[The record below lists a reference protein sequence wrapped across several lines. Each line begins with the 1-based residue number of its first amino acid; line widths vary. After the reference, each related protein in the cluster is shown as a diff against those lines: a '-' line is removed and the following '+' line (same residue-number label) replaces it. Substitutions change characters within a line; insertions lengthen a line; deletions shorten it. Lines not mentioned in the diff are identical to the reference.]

1 MSLCLE
7 KPWASRPLFL
17 GFFCF
22 LFCREGQGDTGVGA
36 QCVWC
41 LQSGNSYCK
50 DLWAHSKSR
59 NVWQRCECLAPRQR
73 FSGVRVEGM
82 CNFGLRGRA
91 CVRACARVCLQIS
104 AVVTAC
110 WPRGAV
116 DICWAEAQDAT
127 FKYPVGHSRA
137 LHKEARSLSLQ
148 TVAVP
153 RREAYLC
160 LNVSQ

>member
-22 LFCREGQGDTGVGA
+22 LFCREGQGDTRVGVGVGA

-91 CVRACARVCLQIS
+91 CVRARASACRYPRWSWLVGRGVLLTSAGRRPRMLLLNTQWDTAEPFTRRLALSVSRLQR
-104 AVVTAC
+104 C
-110 WPRGAV
+110 RGEKLIFA
-116 DICWAEAQDAT
+116 
-127 FKYPVGHSRA
+127 
-137 LHKEARSLSLQ
+137 
-148 TVAVP
+148 
-153 RREAYLC
+153 
-160 LNVSQ
+160 